1 MAGEPEVVGGI
12 VVPITAD
19 TSGLDQGLDKAG
31 AAVEKHTDTWQQAG
45 SVIAGIVGVNMLN
58 AVKDY
63 VTTSVREYVKLD
75 LAIDRTSRTL
85 QKLGGTY
92 EEAREKAEK
101 YADTV
106 EALTQFS
113 DEEALQSINQIM
125 LRTHDWGKSMQI
137 NALAMDIVARKGGD
151 LGSTANMLTLA
162 YQGNQRGLM
171 QISRQ
176 LGIVGPAAKDAGKLF
191 NQMEKDF
198 KGAASASTNAYT
210 EFKKLA
216 NEIGNIS
223 EATGR
228 ALLPIAQNVSVMIR
242 AALGSE
248 EARLMSSISHL
259 RAMAARERHDADLA
273 TGSYKEKLEAREL
286 SYLNKAAKLE
296 TDLKRLRKT
305 LPGQDGSL
313 VKGATDN
320 QQAIRDQEA
329 AAEAL
334 AKAEQNR
341 RENAQAAAEAEGNA
355 LKELREEQLRFAQTL
370 VGPVA
375 SGMEQFFTRVL
386 DGTASLNQAFEA
398 LGKAMAKSFLLAIA
412 MMLEQEAAAAAA
424 RAIAHAYAE
433 DYYGAARQAGASAAY
448 AAGAGGVR
456 AIAASLAEGGV
467 VHAAP
472 GGRIVQVAEGGED
485 EVVSPLSTLKNM
497 MGGTNNITLAFPNVK
512 KSSDLDQGQIATAA
526 RRLVGELQ
534 RAKSRSGNQYST
546 I

>member
-1 MAGEPEVVGGI
+1 MAEPEVVGGI

-31 AAVEKHTDTWQQAG
+31 AAVESHTDTWQQAG
-45 SVIAGIVGVNMLN
+45 TVIAGIVGVQMLN

-75 LAIDRTSRTL
+75 LALDRTSRTL

-92 EEAREKAEK
+92 AEAREKVEK

-113 DEEALQSINQIM
+113 DEEATQSINQIM
-125 LRTHDWGKSMQI
+125 LRTHDWAKSMQI

-198 KGAASASTNAYT
+198 KGAAGQATNAYT
-210 EFKKLA
+210 EFKKLG
-216 NEIGNIS
+216 NEIGNLS
-223 EATGR
+223 EATGKFFTPT
-228 ALLPIAQNVSVMIR
+228 AMGISVAIR
-242 AALGSE
+242 SVLGSE
-248 EARLMSSISHL
+248 EAKLMVSIK
-259 RAMAARERHDADLA
+259 AYKARIEQIQ
-273 TGSYKEKLEAREL
+273 REGL
-286 SYLNKAAKLE
+286 GLTESAQTRRQAEIDSAKNMVAKLE
-296 TDLKRLRKT
+296 TDLARLRKS
-305 LPGQDGSL
+305 LPGQKGSL
-313 VKGATDN
+313 AKGAGDS
-320 QQAIRDQEA
+320 QSKIKDQEA

-412 MMLEQEAAAAAA
+412 MMLEQEAAAATA
-424 RAIAHAYAE
+424 RAIAHAYEE
-433 DYYGAARQAGASAAY
+433 DYYGAARQAGAAAAY
-448 AAGAGGVR
+448 ASGAGGVR